1 MNAGR
6 DAQPNPATMNPD
18 VRESF
23 HRQAG
28 WCERLGSPFT
38 ALACRALGVHLSE
51 GSAFGARLLKWP
63 GDPTKGLIT
72 LRACGALN
80 ALAREGHPA
89 LAPLYPPNRL
99 PSEDQFWLG
108 AQAAIASDDAR
119 LTAFLDSAPQTNEV
133 ARSGALLP
141 GCLEIARRAGLP
153 LALREIGASAG
164 LNLLLDRYF
173 YRYGSFAWGARDA
186 EVTIDCEWRGE
197 SPALPA
203 SLEVAER
210 LGCDLLPIDARD
222 PVSRERMLA
231 YIWPD
236 QTARV
241 ARAEAA
247 LNLAARED
255 VEVQAADAAQ
265 FAARQLRLE
274 APGRV
279 LVLMHSIFWQYLPG
293 STAAA
298 IRAAIAEAA
307 QAATDATPFAWLRM
321 EAEAGEKRGA
331 VVRLSLW
338 PQGPVDEAIAVADFH
353 GRWLEW
359 RGIA

>member
-1 MNAGR
+1 
-6 DAQPNPATMNPD
+6 MNPD

-23 HRQAG
+23 LRQAG
-28 WCERLGSPFT
+28 WCEQLGSPFT
-38 ALACRALGVHLSE
+38 ALACRALGAHLSE
-51 GSAFGARLLKWP
+51 ASAFGVRALNWP
-63 GDPTKGLIT
+63 GDPTKDLIA

-89 LAPLYPPNRL
+89 LAPIYPPHRL
-99 PSEDQFWLG
+99 PSEDPFWLG

-153 LALREIGASAG
+153 LAIREIGSSAG

-173 YRYGSFAWGARDA
+173 YRYGAFAWGARDA
-186 EVTIDCEWRGE
+186 EVTIDCEWRGP
-197 SPALPA
+197 SHALPA
-203 SLEVAER
+203 TLEVAER
-210 LGCDLLPIDARD
+210 IGCDLLPIDASD

-247 LNLAARED
+247 LNLAAREG
-255 VEVQAADAAQ
+255 VEVEAADAAE
-265 FAARQLRLE
+265 FTARQLRV
-274 APGRV
+274 GR
-279 LVLMHSIFWQYLPG
+279 P
-293 STAAA
+293 
-298 IRAAIAEAA
+298 
-307 QAATDATPFAWLRM
+307 DA
-321 EAEAGEKRGA
+321 
-331 VVRLSLW
+331 
-338 PQGPVDEAIAVADFH
+338 
-353 GRWLEW
+353 RWC
-359 RGIA
+359 

>member
-1 MNAGR
+1 
-6 DAQPNPATMNPD
+6 MNPE

-28 WCERLGSPFT
+28 WCEQLGSPFT
-38 ALACRALGVHLSE
+38 ALACRALGARLSE
-51 GSAFGARLLKWP
+51 ASAFGARLLNWP
-63 GDPTKGLIT
+63 GDLTRDLIA

-80 ALAREGHPA
+80 ALAREGDPA
-89 LAPLYPPNRL
+89 LAPLYPPHRL

-108 AQAAIASDDAR
+108 AQAAIASEDAR

-141 GCLEIARRAGLP
+141 GCLEIARRTGLP
-153 LALREIGASAG
+153 LAIREIGASAG

-173 YRYGSFAWGARDA
+173 YRYGAFTWGARDA
-186 EVTIDCEWRGE
+186 AVTIDCEWRGPSLA
-197 SPALPA
+197 SPS

-241 ARAEAA
+241 AQAQAA
-247 LNLAARED
+247 LNLAAREGVM
-255 VEVQAADAAQ
+255 VEEADAAQ
-265 FAARQLRLE
+265 FTARQLRLG
-274 APGRV
+274 APGRA
-279 LVLMHSIFWQYLPG
+279 LVLMHSIFWQYLPRP
-293 STAAA
+293 TAAA
-298 IRAAIAEAA
+298 IRAAIAKAA
-307 QAATDATPFAWLRM
+307 QAATDANPLAWLRM

-338 PQGPVDEAIAVADFH
+338 PHGPVDEAIAVADFH